1 MNGSNPLRV
10 RPEKSL
16 KNDHTHHLLHRHL
29 PAHHPLR
36 AAARHPQE
44 LAGDRGGSGAHLAL
58 WNDTAQIAHTPPTAA
73 ITFYDP
79 RLGAVAT
86 YYQERQVGQV
96 GGCNPAG
103 EGARNKEIIEQV

>member
-1 MNGSNPLRV
+1 MPPR
-10 RPEKSL
+10 
-16 KNDHTHHLLHRHL
+16 HLLHRHL
-29 PAHHPLR
+29 PTHHLLR

-73 ITFYDP
+73 IAFYDP

-86 YYQERQVGQV
+86 YNQERQVGQV